1 MEKFNKA
8 QAKNL
13 AAAQKLVETYASSS
27 EDEGELDE
35 KQILDQLYKH
45 YQPSDGSSKDAAR
58 TATFL
63 ENTLHSG
70 AATCLICIGSIRR
83 VEAIWSCES
92 CYCFFHLN
100 CIQRWA
106 NDSMMQMKVK
116 AAEQQNGQG
125 HYNHLGEFVP
135 PKRQKSLH
143 WCCPQCRRDYLPADK
158 PTQYNCFCGK
168 EANPQAQ
175 PFLVPHS
182 CGEICGKLL
191 QPKCGHDCKLLCHP
205 GPCPPCAQQ
214 ANVSCLCGKSPPR
227 SMRCI
232 DKQWRCQQPVRLEK
246 YVLHHLFADSLELL
260 FQCKELLA
268 CGKHKCKQECHR
280 PGQCPPCNSK
290 SLQPCE
296 CQRES
301 KMVNCSD
308 RKWKCQNVCGTPFA
322 CGLHICEKVCHAGP
336 CSGGECPFQVRSC
349 PCGKNTQVGPC
360 SEAEETCGDT
370 CQKLLSCG
378 QHTCTQRCHRGPCIS
393 CPVRTKKKCRC
404 GLHEKELPC
413 SKEFTCETK
422 CKQMRDCGKHAC
434 NRKCCGD
441 QCPPCEKICGKQL
454 SCNKHKCQ
462 SVCHNGPCYPCKLES
477 QINCRCGKTKRSV
490 PCGRERS
497 ARIVCLELC
506 RISAKCH
513 HAIKHRCHKGEC
525 PPCGQVCGLPND
537 TSACGHICK
546 SRCHEAIRVNK
557 PSETRPQAKKYEYK
571 SQPHP
576 RCEEGVVVT
585 CIGGHEVATWPCWN
599 SKPSS
604 CQRKCARQLKCGN
617 HKCSLVCHSV
627 ANPKDMQQQLGCA
640 PCEEGCTVP
649 RPAGCTHSCPKG
661 CHPPPCMPC
670 NFVMKNKC
678 HCGLNQ
684 LVYKCSEYY
693 DENGTVQEI
702 IDRREK
708 LRSCGNR
715 CLKNYPCT
723 HRCTAICHSGKC
735 PNPELC
741 RKKVRI
747 FCNCKRLK
755 QEIACDKH
763 RAGQT
768 SLACDSHCKAEISR
782 AQAAEQQ
789 DLEEKKR
796 REEERNRLEL
806 EKFEAKFGKRK
817 HKERKTVDMG
827 PPKSEIN
834 WQKIS
839 IYAVSLL
846 TVLGAIA
853 VAFYADS

>member
-214 ANVSCLCGKSPPR
+214 ASVSCLCGKSTPR

-232 DKQWRCQQPVRLEK
+232 DKQWRCQQPVRRLV
-246 YVLHHLFADSLELL
+246 VLVGYSSYTIH
-260 FQCKELLA
+260 FQCKQLLA
-268 CGKHKCKQECHR
+268 CGKHKCNQECHR

-336 CSGGECPFQVRSC
+336 CSGGECPFKVRSC

-422 CKQMRDCGKHAC
+422 CKQTRDCGKHAC

-537 TSACGHICK
+537 TSGCGHICK

-557 PSETRPQAKKYEYK
+557 PSEARPQAKKYEYK
-571 SQPHP
+571 SLPHP

-599 SKPSS
+599 SRPSS

-627 ANPKDMQQQLGCA
+627 ANPKDMHQQVGCA

-684 LVYKCSEYY
+684 LVYKCSEYF

-715 CLKNYPCT
+715 CLKNYPCS

-747 FCNCKRLK
+747 YCNCKRLK
-755 QEIACDKH
+755 LEIACDKH
-763 RAGQT
+763 RAGQS
-768 SLACDSHCKAEISR
+768 SLACDSNCKAEISR

-827 PPKSEIN
+827 PPKSDIN

>member
-13 AAAQKLVETYASSS
+13 AAAQKLVDTYASSS

-35 KQILDQLYKH
+35 QHILELLYKN
-45 YQPSDGSSKDAAR
+45 YRPAESPGSSKDAAR
-58 TATFL
+58 TSTFL

-116 AAEQQNGQG
+116 AAEQQNGQASQG

-143 WCCPQCRRDYLPADK
+143 WCCPQCRRDYQPAEK

-168 EANPQAQ
+168 EVNPENQ

-214 ANVSCLCGKSPPR
+214 AQVSCLCGKSSPR

-232 DKQWRCQQPVRLEK
+232 DKQWRCQQP
-246 YVLHHLFADSLELL
+246 
-260 FQCKELLA
+260 CKDLLA
-268 CGKHKCKQECHR
+268 CSKHKCNQVCHR
-280 PGQCPPCNSK
+280 PGQCPPCTSK

-308 RKWKCQNVCGTPFA
+308 RKWKCQNVCGASFS
-322 CGLHICEKVCHAGP
+322 CGLHICEKVCHADP
-336 CSGGECPFQVRSC
+336 CGDGECPLQVRSC
-349 PCGKNTQVGPC
+349 PCGKNTQVRPC
-360 SEAEETCGDT
+360 NEAEETCGDT

-422 CKQMRDCGKHAC
+422 CKQIRDCGKHAC

-497 ARIVCLELC
+497 ARIVCMELC
-506 RISAKCH
+506 RITAKCH
-513 HAIKHRCHKGEC
+513 HAVKHRCHKGEC

-537 TSACGHICK
+537 TSKCGHICK
-546 SRCHEAIRVNK
+546 ARCHEAVRVNK
-557 PSETRPQAKKYEYK
+557 PKEAKPQAKKYDYK
-571 SQPHP
+571 ALPHP

-604 CQRKCARQLKCGN
+604 CQRKCARQLRCGN

-627 ANPKDMQQQLGCA
+627 ALPQDMAQQAGCA
-640 PCEEGCTVP
+640 NCEEGCSVP
-649 RPAGCTHSCPKG
+649 RPTGCVHACPKG
-661 CHPPPCMPC
+661 CHPPPCAPC
-670 NFVMKNKC
+670 NFVIKIKC

-684 LVYKCSEYY
+684 VVYKCSEYF
-693 DENGTVQEI
+693 DETGTVQEI
-702 IDRREK
+702 MERREK
-708 LRSCGNR
+708 LRSCLNR
-715 CLKNYPCT
+715 CLKNYPCG

-747 FCNCKRLK
+747 FCACKRLK

-768 SLACDSHCKAEISR
+768 SLECDSNCKAEQTR
-782 AQAAEQQ
+782 AQAAELQQ
-789 DLEEKKR
+789 LEQKR
-796 REEERNRLEL
+796 RHEEERNRLEL

-817 HKERKTVDMG
+817 HKERKTVDVG
-827 PPKSEIN
+827 PAKIKID
-834 WQKIS
+834 WQRWAIYIVS
-839 IYAVSLL
+839 IL
-846 TVLGAIA
+846 TVVGAIA